1 MKPDPASSLQAV
13 SQKDLE
19 PFRAQIDKIDQTLVR
34 LLNERSTLANQI
46 GHVKQQLGLPIYM
59 PAREKEV
66 LENVTR
72 TNPGPLPPDAIRRLF
87 ERIIDETRA
96 LERKKY
102 QSK

>member
-1 MKPDPASSLQAV
+1 MKPRSTSQNV
-13 SQKDLE
+13 SEKDLK
-19 PFRAQIDKIDQTLVR
+19 PFRAQIDKIDQNLVQ
-34 LLNERSTLANQI
+34 LLNERSSLANKI

-66 LENVTR
+66 IENVIR
-72 TNPGPLPPDAIRRLF
+72 SNPGPLPAEAVRRLF

-96 LERKKY
+96 LERQKY